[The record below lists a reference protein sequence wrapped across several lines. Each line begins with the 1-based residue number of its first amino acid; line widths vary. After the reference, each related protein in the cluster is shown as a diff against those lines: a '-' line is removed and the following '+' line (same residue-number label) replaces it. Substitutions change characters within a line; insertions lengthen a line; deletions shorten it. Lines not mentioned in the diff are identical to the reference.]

1 MPQGDLTA
9 SAGWKTQDELKN
21 TLANVL
27 SKEINNEDS
36 EQLGILKH
44 NEGFELLPSNIEL
57 EAIELSLV
65 NVMSREYVLDNL
77 LSKNKE
83 YYDYIII
90 DCRPSLGM
98 LTMNA
103 LAASDSVI
111 IPVQAQYL
119 PVKGMTQLLETVN
132 KIKFRINPKLKIDG
146 ILLNIVDRNT
156 NLTKNVIKSIH
167 DNYGQNIKIFNTVI
181 PKGTKVAEESLY
193 GKSIFEYDKK
203 SKQAIAYEN
212 LAKEVI
218 EAVIGS
224 GVAFIFNS
232 SGNKESEIANT
243 EIVLVAKSQIGNE
256 GGDKFWQW
264 YGFNEHVEW
273 CACFVS
279 WCANEC
285 GYIDKGIIP
294 KFSYCDDA
302 IKWFDDKEEWHSRN
316 DSYFPMSGDLIFFD
330 WKDEDGNQDGI
341 SDHVGIVTKID
352 VENKKV
358 YTIEGNTSNQCA
370 ERIYL
375 FDDIQIMGYGSP
387 KYK

>member
-1 MPQGDLTA
+1 MAKCKVIAITNQKGGVGKTTTALNLGAGLVRQGKKVLLIDCDPQGDLTA

-65 NVMSREYVLDNL
+65 NVMSREHVLDNL

-167 DNYGQNIKIFNTVI
+167 
-181 PKGTKVAEESLY
+181 E
-193 GKSIFEYDKK
+193 
-203 SKQAIAYEN
+203 
-212 LAKEVI
+212 
-218 EAVIGS
+218 IGR
-224 GVAFIFNS
+224 A
-232 SGNKESEIANT
+232 
-243 EIVLVAKSQIGNE
+243 
-256 GGDKFWQW
+256 
-264 YGFNEHVEW
+264 HV
-273 CACFVS
+273 
-279 WCANEC
+279 
-285 GYIDKGIIP
+285 
-294 KFSYCDDA
+294 
-302 IKWFDDKEEWHSRN
+302 
-316 DSYFPMSGDLIFFD
+316 
-330 WKDEDGNQDGI
+330 
-341 SDHVGIVTKID
+341 
-352 VENKKV
+352 
-358 YTIEGNTSNQCA
+358 
-370 ERIYL
+370 
-375 FDDIQIMGYGSP
+375 
-387 KYK
+387 